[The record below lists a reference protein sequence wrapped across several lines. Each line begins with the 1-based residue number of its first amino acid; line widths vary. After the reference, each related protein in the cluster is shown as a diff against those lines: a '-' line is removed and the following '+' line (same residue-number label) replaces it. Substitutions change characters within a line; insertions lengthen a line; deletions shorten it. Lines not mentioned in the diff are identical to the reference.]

1 MKGSIQ
7 FLRTTV
13 IGGLLF
19 LVPIVVLA
27 VVLKNAFILAH
38 KVVEPLAANLHI
50 DLGLHTPRL
59 LAIALIVLFCFF
71 SGLFART
78 AVARKMVASL
88 ETNILSNLPGYQFF
102 KSLGETALGVEPDE
116 HWPVVLAHL
125 DDAWQL
131 AFLIERL
138 ENGLLAVFVPDAPN
152 PHSGSVHFMPPDCV
166 KSSGISTHEMMRCL
180 KRIGAG
186 SNPLLGGLPIEAA
199 SPKPH

>member
-59 LAIALIVLFCFF
+59 LAIALM
-71 SGLFART
+71 
-78 AVARKMVASL
+78 K
-88 ETNILSNLPGYQFF
+88 
-102 KSLGETALGVEPDE
+102 
-116 HWPVVLAHL
+116 
-125 DDAWQL
+125 
-131 AFLIERL
+131 
-138 ENGLLAVFVPDAPN
+138 
-152 PHSGSVHFMPPDCV
+152 
-166 KSSGISTHEMMRCL
+166 CL